1 MAPKASQQALLHSG
15 KRQGLIAEMSK
26 AKRRTTESITLR
38 VESSVLNRIRYES
51 EQKLVSVNTL
61 MNQILKQYV
70 KWHSH
75 TPNAGMFYISRNLMS
90 SLLRKFSDEEIIKL
104 SEQEIRDSFKKSFF
118 VFYEEY
124 NLENVLELLDYYARA
139 SGLNYTHRIENN
151 NHTIIIHPDMGEKAS
166 LLLSSLIRN
175 VVKTLPI
182 PPSAYDI
189 QQSNGTLIIKIK
201 T

>member
-1 MAPKASQQALLHSG
+1 MPPKASQQALLHSA

-70 KWHSH
+70 KWHAH
-75 TPNAGMFYISRNLMS
+75 TPNAGMFYISRNLMG
-90 SLLRKFSDEEIIKL
+90 SLLRKFSDEEIVKL

-151 NHTIIIHPDMGEKAS
+151 NHTIIIHPGMGEKAS

-201 T
+201 I